1 MNSNSTGEE
10 VQQGRNEK
18 LAQLEVAVQG
28 VILAF
33 ALVGNGLVLFALT
46 QHGRKITR
54 LRFCILH
61 LAIADILVALFN
73 ILPQMIWDITYRFQG
88 NDLLC
93 RLVKFA
99 QVFVM
104 YLSTYILVITA
115 IDRYI
120 AICHPFYFEGASK
133 RRVKIMVIIAWFLA
147 IAFSA
152 PQTIIFKYQLIDPD
166 PMTFDCWA
174 TFQPP
179 WTMTAYIT
187 CFTFLIYIIPLAILV
202 YTYGRIGLA
211 VWGGCCNPTHRY
223 THALAPTHVSHVF
236 SADTSATPSPP
247 SSRPNLNEQTFT
259 DSRKFFNN
267 ESGKSVPQKVIKTI
281 RLTFV
286 VVIAYIICWSPFFVT
301 QLWWSYDTSAPTD
314 SGVFVIMLLLASLNS
329 CCNPWIY
336 LVFSGGLLKS
346 SLPCFSQHAVHYNGA
361 KRPKVKVRFPLKEIP
376 IQTVYFRSMRK
387 SPWERKCPQDRGYMC
402 AGTCALTYDTQF
414 SDILTPWGTRT
425 RCVPKKH
432 YLNHADHRPLAETD
446 KRRACGNMET
456 WLYQTKIWCAH
467 LIKERNVGL
476 VLRRDRPCKI
486 YLKISC

>member
-1 MNSNSTGEE
+1 MNFSSTGEE
-10 VQQGRNEK
+10 VKQGRDEQ

-28 VILAF
+28 VILGL
-33 ALVGNGLVLFALT
+33 ALIGNSLVLFALT
-46 QHGRKITR
+46 RHGRKITR

-120 AICHPFYFEGASK
+120 AICHPFCSPGTSK
-133 RRVKIMVIIAWFLA
+133 RRVKIMVVVVWFLA
-147 IAFSA
+147 LAFSA
-152 PQTIIFKYQLIDPD
+152 PQTIIFKYQLIHPD
-166 PMTFDCWA
+166 TITFDCWA

-179 WTMTAYIT
+179 WTMTMYIT

-202 YTYGRIGLA
+202 YTYGRIGLT
-211 VWGGCCNPTHRY
+211 VWGGYCDPTHRY
-223 THALAPTHVSHVF
+223 TPALAQTHVSHVF

-247 SSRPNLNEQTFT
+247 SSRPNLSEQTFT
-259 DSRKFFNN
+259 ETGKFFNKAP
-267 ESGKSVPQKVIKTI
+267 GKSVPQKVIKTI

-314 SGVFVIMLLLASLNS
+314 SKYFVRSYCKVSFTQVSHCSLHVWLQQKSQFMLVQN
-329 CCNPWIY
+329 
-336 LVFSGGLLKS
+336 
-346 SLPCFSQHAVHYNGA
+346 
-361 KRPKVKVRFPLKEIP
+361 
-376 IQTVYFRSMRK
+376 
-387 SPWERKCPQDRGYMC
+387 
-402 AGTCALTYDTQF
+402 
-414 SDILTPWGTRT
+414 
-425 RCVPKKH
+425 
-432 YLNHADHRPLAETD
+432 
-446 KRRACGNMET
+446 
-456 WLYQTKIWCAH
+456 
-467 LIKERNVGL
+467 
-476 VLRRDRPCKI
+476 
-486 YLKISC
+486 